1 MVFCIKQSWVGAR
14 FHRFLATVPQL
25 RTDKKNGPNFCCAKK
40 TMRQLSLSIGCGT
53 RQLCQV
59 SFVIAVST
67 IRSSFEQNKRFCL
80 NCDCF
85 HLMLMA
91 FTVTNCDLSVPACFG
106 VDCYSPIAEE
116 ESSVGRWSTV
126 GNTAR
131 NRCSYGSGLSVCVP
145 VDTVSSP
152 SVDTSV
158 NSYWPII

>member
-1 MVFCIKQSWVGAR
+1 MMFCIKQELGWCS
-14 FHRFLATVPQL
+14 VPPVLGNSSTTENWQ
-25 RTDKKNGPNFCCAKK
+25 KNGPNFCYAKN
-40 TMRQLSLSIGCGT
+40 TARQLSLSIECGT

-59 SFVIAVST
+59 SFVIVVST
-67 IRSSFEQNKRFCL
+67 IGSLFEQNKQFYL
-80 NCDCF
+80 NRDCF
-85 HLMLMA
+85 HLMLKA
-91 FTVTNCDLSVPACFG
+91 ITVTNCDLSVLACFG

-158 NSYWPII
+158 NSYRPII